1 VVRLKALKAE
11 RGEVETDLAALEAD
25 ERDLRARTE
34 AVNRLQDQ
42 WSDWVTALDTAA
54 EGTVAETTLQVAR
67 QILRKVLCMTIF
79 VARRPRRLALLR
91 RGER

>member
-1 VVRLKALKAE
+1 MARLEELKAE
-11 RGEVETDLAALEAD
+11 RDQVESDLAALEAD

-54 EGTVAETTLQVAR
+54 EGTVE
-67 QILRKVLCMTIF
+67 
-79 VARRPRRLALLR
+79 PRCRWPGR
-91 RGER
+91 S